1 MNQRWWRI
9 PKFNLNYIEIIYIY
23 IYTYIYKSLCVSNVF
38 IHKIKI
44 KLSHFQDCMCKTVCC
59 CCSVAKSCLTL
70 CDSRACSMPVFPV
83 LHYLGVSSHSCPLSQ
98 WYHLTISSFASLF
111 SFCLQTFPVSGPFPM
126 SWLFLSDGQYLKYWQ
141 NCIQSIFSTLSY
153 RMKST
158 DFSS

>member
-1 MNQRWWRI
+1 MMKN
-9 PKFNLNYIEIIYIY
+9 PKFNLNYIEILYIYIY
-23 IYTYIYKSLCVSNVF
+23 ISLCVSNVF

-44 KLSHFQDCMCKTVCC
+44 KLSPFQDCMCKTLCC

-70 CDSRACSMPVFPV
+70 CESRACSMPVFPV
-83 LHYLGVSSHSCPLSQ
+83 LHYLGVSSHSCPLSR
-98 WYHLTISSFASLF
+98 WYYLTNSSFASLF

-126 SWLFLSDGQYLKYWQ
+126 SWLFLSGGQYLKYWQ
-141 NCIQSIFSTLSY
+141 NCIADSIYSFRVFFSALSY

>member
-1 MNQRWWRI
+1 MMKN
-9 PKFNLNYIEIIYIY
+9 PKFNLNYIEILYIYIY
-23 IYTYIYKSLCVSNVF
+23 ISLCVSNVF

-44 KLSHFQDCMCKTVCC
+44 KLSPFQDCMCKTLCC

-83 LHYLGVSSHSCPLSQ
+83 LHYLGVSSHSCPLSR
-98 WYHLTISSFASLF
+98 WYYLTNSSFASLF

-126 SWLFLSDGQYLKYWQ
+126 SWLFLSGGQYLKYWQ
-141 NCIQSIFSTLSY
+141 NCIADSIYSFRVFFSALSY